1 MKKILVLLA
10 EGFEEIEALTPVDY
24 LRRADVEVDMASL
37 TEDLSVTGAHG
48 IVVSA
53 DTTLDAVDPAV
64 YDGVYLPGGMPG
76 SLNLRDDAR
85 VLKIVRDFAGS
96 GKAVA
101 AICAAPIV
109 LEKAGVI
116 ANKRVT
122 GYPGTVDKLE
132 NVGTYDADA
141 IVVQDENIFT
151 GRGAAAAVYLSFALI
166 TALCGE
172 ETTKRVKEG
181 IQQQAVEALYG
192 FSS

>member
-53 DTTLDAVDPAV
+53 DTTLDAVDLAV

>member
-24 LRRADVEVDMASL
+24 LRRADVEVDVASL
-37 TEDLSVTGAHG
+37 TEDLSVTGSHG

>member
-37 TEDLSVTGAHG
+37 TEDLSVTGSHG
-48 IVVSA
+48 IMVSA

-76 SLNLRDDAR
+76 SLHLRDDAR
-85 VLKIVRDFAGS
+85 VLKIVRDFSGS

-109 LEKAGVI
+109 LEKAGII

-151 GRGAAAAVYLSFALI
+151 GRGAAAAAYLAFALI
-166 TALCGE
+166 TVLCGE
-172 ETTKRVKEG
+172 ETTERVKVG
-181 IQQQAVEALYG
+181 VQQQAVEALYG

>member
-1 MKKILVLLA
+1 MKKILLLLA

-24 LRRADVEVDMASL
+24 LRRADVDVDMASL
-37 TEDLSVTGAHG
+37 TDDLSVTGAHG

-53 DTTLDAVDPAV
+53 DITLDSIDPTV

-85 VLKIVRDFAGS
+85 VLSIVRDFVDA

-116 ANKRVT
+116 ADKRVT
-122 GYPGTVDKLE
+122 GYPGTVDKLKK
-132 NVGTYDADA
+132 VGTYDAEA
-141 IVVQDENIFT
+141 IVVQDDNVFT
-151 GRGAAAAVYLSFALI
+151 GRGAAAAAYLSFVLI

-172 ETTKRVKEG
+172 ETTERVKQG

>member
-24 LRRADVEVDMASL
+24 LRRADVEVDVASL
-37 TEDLSVTGAHG
+37 TEDLSVTGSHG

-166 TALCGE
+166 AALCGE
-172 ETTKRVKEG
+172 EKTKRVKEG

>member
-24 LRRADVEVDMASL
+24 LRRADVEVDVASL
-37 TEDLSVTGAHG
+37 TEDLSVTGSHG

-172 ETTKRVKEG
+172 EKTKRVKEG

>member
-24 LRRADVEVDMASL
+24 LRRADVEVDVASL
-37 TEDLSVTGAHG
+37 TEDLSVTGSHG

-109 LEKAGVI
+109 LEKASVI

>member
-48 IVVSA
+48 IVISA
-53 DTTLDAVDPAV
+53 DTTLDAVDLAV

-166 TALCGE
+166 TALCRE

>member
-24 LRRADVEVDMASL
+24 LRRADVEIDMASL

-48 IVVSA
+48 IVISA
-53 DTTLDAVDPAV
+53 DTTLDAVDLAV

>member
-53 DTTLDAVDPAV
+53 DTTLDAVDLAV

-172 ETTKRVKEG
+172 EKTKRVKEG